1 MSRQTK
7 LSPRTCAVFAACLG
21 LSALTLPAS
30 SSAAL
35 SLNNTRVVFD
45 SDKRSTSVV
54 VANPSVRPYAV
65 QTWVNTLADDTSTA
79 VPFIP
84 SPPLFRL
91 EPGKEQM
98 VQINGLPT
106 DLPEDRES
114 LFFFN
119 VQEIPQTHEES
130 GNVLNIAMRTRIKLF
145 YRPAQLKG
153 NPLARLDDL
162 QFSLETGNGQAQLR
176 VQNPTPYHMTFIRL
190 DIKGGGQ
197 HHSLKEAAMISP
209 FGQRTYPL
217 DGVQP
222 RAGLQAEFSVI
233 NDYGGY
239 SAPTT
244 LPITLA
250 P

>member
-1 MSRQTK
+1 MLRQTQ

-21 LSALTLPAS
+21 LCTLALPS
-30 SSAAL
+30 SGSAAL
-35 SLNNTRVVFD
+35 SLNNTRVIFD

-54 VANPSVRPYAV
+54 INNPSVRPYAV
-65 QTWVNTLADDTSTA
+65 QAWVNTLADDTSSA

-119 VQEIPQTHEES
+119 VQEIPQTHEAS

-145 YRPAQLKG
+145 YRPAQLQG
-153 NPLARLDDL
+153 NPLASLKDL
-162 QFSLETGNGQAQLR
+162 KFSLESGKGQAQLR
-176 VQNPTPYHMTFIRL
+176 VHNPTPYHMTFIRL
-190 DIKGGGQ
+190 EIKGGGQ
-197 HHSLKEAAMISP
+197 HHSLKEAEMISP
-209 FGQRTYPL
+209 FGQRAYPIS
-217 DGVQP
+217 GVQP
-222 RAGLQAEFSVI
+222 KAGLQAEFSVI